1 VERAVRKFVLC
12 ADDFALSEPISAGI
26 IDLVD
31 RGRLGAVSCLVTSVH
46 WRDHAAGL
54 RQRTS
59 RVDVGL
65 HLNLLADEML
75 HSGPDYHSPL
85 GHYPTLSALILRS
98 HLRRLDKRRL
108 VEEIES
114 QLDRFLE
121 GFGAPPDF
129 VDGHRHVHQFPVV
142 RDALLD
148 VYQRRLA
155 GRGCYLRN
163 VRRVIHCR
171 RGRLKARIVAALGA
185 TRLEAAMLA
194 KDIPHNRR
202 FGGIYDFSP
211 AADFAGLM
219 RDWLSQ
225 VGDSDLIMCH
235 PALTDPSGTD
245 PIGVARHH
253 EYSYFR
259 SDAFPDDCRSASVQ
273 PARFRDITEARSG
286 AVERGGRA

>member
-1 VERAVRKFVLC
+1 VHKFVLC
-12 ADDFALSEPISAGI
+12 ADDFALSEAISAGI
-26 IDLVD
+26 IELIDQ
-31 RGRLGAVSCLVTSVH
+31 GRLGAVSCLVTSVY
-46 WRDHAAGL
+46 WRTHVAEL
-54 RQRTS
+54 RQRID

-75 HSGPDYHSPL
+75 HSGPDYRSPL
-85 GHYPTLSALILRS
+85 GHYPTLPALILRS
-98 HLRRLDKRRL
+98 QLRWLDRQKI
-108 VEEIES
+108 VDEIEN
-114 QLDRFLE
+114 QLDRFVE
-121 GFGAPPDF
+121 EFGAPPDF

-142 RDALLD
+142 REALLD

-185 TRLEAAMLA
+185 SRLEAAMLA
-194 KDIPHNRR
+194 SGIPHNRR

-211 AADFAGLM
+211 AADFASLM
-219 RDWLSQ
+219 HDWLSQ

-235 PALTDPSGTD
+235 PARSDPSGKD
-245 PIGVARHH
+245 PIGKARHH
-253 EYSYFR
+253 EYAYLR
-259 SDAFPDDCRSASVQ
+259 SDTFLDDCRSVSVQ
-273 PARFRDITEARSG
+273 PVRFRDTTKARSG